1 MKRIRNDIILILVI
15 IILALVFY
23 FTYRALNDS
32 KELVCKIYQDQELK
46 YEIALDHSEEIIIDI
61 DDDKIIIEIDKT
73 GVYVKESSCKDK
85 ICVNQGKITRGGQI
99 ITCLPNKVYIKL
111 EGKGA
116 DVYLWTII

>member
-1 MKRIRNDIILILVI
+1 MKRFRNDIILILAI
-15 IILALVFY
+15 IILSLVFY

-32 KELVCKIYQDQELK
+32 NELVCKIYHDQELK
-46 YEIALDHSEEIIIDI
+46 YEISLDHEEEIIMEF
-61 DDDKIIIEIDKT
+61 DDEKIIIEIDKT
-73 GVYVKESSCKDK
+73 GVYVKESSCEDK
-85 ICVNQGKITRGGQI
+85 ICVNQGKITRGGQV

>member
-73 GVYVKESSCKDK
+73 GVYVKESSCEDK

-116 DVYLWTII
+116 DVYL

>member
-73 GVYVKESSCKDK
+73 GVYVKESSCEDK

>member
-1 MKRIRNDIILILVI
+1 MKRFRNDIILVVVILVLS
-15 IILALVFY
+15 LAFY
-23 FTYRALNDS
+23 FIYRAFNS
-32 KELVCKIYQDQELK
+32 SNELVCKIYQDQELK

-73 GVYVKESSCKDK
+73 GVYVKESSCEDK

-116 DVYLWTII
+116 DVYL